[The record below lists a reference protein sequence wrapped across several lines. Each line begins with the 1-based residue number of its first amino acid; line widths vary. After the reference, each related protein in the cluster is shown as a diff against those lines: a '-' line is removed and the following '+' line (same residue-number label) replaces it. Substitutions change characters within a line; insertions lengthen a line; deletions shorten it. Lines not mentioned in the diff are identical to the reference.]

1 MVSGRFLRFYGNTQ
15 PREGCIGIQGC
26 VVVVE
31 AEGSQC
37 ERFKEAL
44 ERTLDSM
51 AAAAA
56 RAGRDPTSVRLVA
69 ATKTLLPSHIVMA
82 INAGL
87 RIFGENR
94 VQEALVKMRALT
106 SRESLERSLTDVSW
120 HMIGHLQKNK
130 VKSVVGNFDLI
141 HSVDSLAL
149 AQAIDDRARML
160 ETSQQILLQV
170 NVSGELSKYGLSPTV
185 VRSTIHGIAS
195 MKHVHLRG
203 LMTIPPFAETSQ
215 QTRAIFRRLRSLAT
229 EIEDEGIDGVEMTEL
244 SMGMSD
250 DYEIAIEEGA
260 TLVRIGRGIFGERKA
275 LS

>member
-1 MVSGRFLRFYGNTQ
+1 M
-15 PREGCIGIQGC
+15 
-26 VVVVE
+26 E
-31 AEGSQC
+31 AEGSQDS
-37 ERFKEAL
+37 RFRDAL
-44 ERTLDSM
+44 ARILASM

-69 ATKTLLPSHIVMA
+69 ATKTLLPAHIVMA

-87 RIFGENR
+87 KIFGENR

-106 SRESLERSLTDVSW
+106 SEEHSLHGVSW

-170 NVSGELSKYGLSPTV
+170 NVSGESSKHGLSPTV
-185 VRSTIHGIAS
+185 VRSTVHGIAS
-195 MKHVHLRG
+195 MKHVQLRG
-203 LMTIPPFAETSQ
+203 LMTIPPFAETSR
-215 QTRAIFRRLRSLAT
+215 QTRAIFRSLRSLAT
-229 EIEDEGIDGVEMTEL
+229 EIEDEGIDGVDMTEL

-260 TLVRIGRGIFGERKA
+260 TLVRIGRGIFGERKVV
-275 LS
+275 S

>member
-1 MVSGRFLRFYGNTQ
+1 M
-15 PREGCIGIQGC
+15 
-26 VVVVE
+26 E
-31 AEGSQC
+31 AEGSQDS
-37 ERFKEAL
+37 RFREAL
-44 ERTLDSM
+44 ARTLDAM
-51 AAAAA
+51 AVAAA

-69 ATKTLLPSHIVMA
+69 ATKTLLPAHIVMA

-94 VQEALVKMRALT
+94 VQEALVKMRALA
-106 SRESLERSLTDVSW
+106 SEERSLSDVSW

-130 VKSVVGNFDLI
+130 VKEVVGHFDLI

-170 NVSGELSKYGLSPTV
+170 NVSGESSKYGLAPTA
-185 VRSTIHGIAS
+185 VRSTVHELAS
-195 MKHVHLRG
+195 MKYVRLRG

-215 QTRAIFRRLRSLAT
+215 QTRAIFRSLRSLAT
-229 EIEDEGIDGVEMTEL
+229 EIEDEGIDGVDMTEL

-260 TLVRIGRGIFGERKA
+260 TMVRIGSGIFGERKA
-275 LS
+275 VS

>member
-1 MVSGRFLRFYGNTQ
+1 M
-15 PREGCIGIQGC
+15 
-26 VVVVE
+26 E
-31 AEGSQC
+31 AEGNQDS
-37 ERFKEAL
+37 RFRDAL
-44 ERTLDSM
+44 ARTLDSM
-51 AAAAA
+51 AVAAAM
-56 RAGRDPTSVRLVA
+56 AGRDPTSVRLVA
-69 ATKTLLPSHIVMA
+69 ATKTLLPTHIVMA

-106 SRESLERSLTDVSW
+106 SEERSLSDVSW

-149 AQAIDDRARML
+149 AQAIDDRARSL

-170 NVSGELSKYGLSPTV
+170 NVSGESGKYGLAPAV
-185 VRSTIHGIAS
+185 VRSTVHGIAS

-203 LMTIPPFAETSQ
+203 LMTIPPFAETAQ
-215 QTRAIFRRLRSLAT
+215 QTRAIFCGLRSLAI
-229 EIEDEGIDGVEMTEL
+229 EIEDEGIDGVDMTEL

-260 TLVRIGRGIFGERKA
+260 TMVRIGRGIFGERKV

>member
-1 MVSGRFLRFYGNTQ
+1 M
-15 PREGCIGIQGC
+15 
-26 VVVVE
+26 E
-31 AEGSQC
+31 AEGNQDS
-37 ERFKEAL
+37 RFRDAL
-44 ERTLDSM
+44 ARTLDSM
-51 AAAAA
+51 AVAAA
-56 RAGRDPTSVRLVA
+56 RAGRDSTSVRLVA
-69 ATKTLLPSHIVMA
+69 ATKTLLPAHIVMA

-87 RIFGENR
+87 RMFGENR

-106 SRESLERSLTDVSW
+106 LEERSLSDVSW

-141 HSVDSLAL
+141 HSVDSLSL

-215 QTRAIFRRLRSLAT
+215 QTRTIFRSLRSLAT

>member
-1 MVSGRFLRFYGNTQ
+1 LEANER
-15 PREGCIGIQGC
+15 RERYI
-26 VVVVE
+26 
-31 AEGSQC
+31 
-37 ERFKEAL
+37 RDAL
-44 ERTLDSM
+44 AQTVDAIAV
-51 AAAAA
+51 AAGKV
-56 RAGRDPTSVRLVA
+56 GRDPTSVRLIA
-69 ATKTLLPSHIVMA
+69 ATKTLSVQHLVMA

-94 VQEALVKMRALT
+94 VQEGLVKMHALT
-106 SRESLERSLTDVSW
+106 ARDLPEQFFANLSW

-149 AQAIDDRARML
+149 AQAIDDRARSV

-170 NVSGELSKYGLSPTV
+170 NVSGESSKYGLSPTV
-185 VRSTIHGIAS
+185 VRSTVHEIAS

-203 LMTIPPFAETSQ
+203 LMTIPPFAGTEK

-229 EIEDEGIDGVEMTEL
+229 EIESEAIDGVELTEL

-260 TLVRIGRGIFGERKA
+260 TMVRIGRGIFGERKVV
-275 LS
+275 S